1 MTINKFMLKD
11 GRLFLDGNELNWV
24 EKFSLSADEGDA
36 RLTLDMRVDLL
47 SSEEEKQEDRKE
59 ISPWISAETPPDKY
73 KDEDGEPIPFLV
85 RAEYERYPTLAFY
98 TGKLWEDEY
107 WSTNIVPLSVTHYM
121 PVPELPKRG

>member
-59 ISPWISAETPPDKY
+59 ISPWISAETPPDK
-73 KDEDGEPIPFLV
+73 
-85 RAEYERYPTLAFY
+85 
-98 TGKLWEDEY
+98 
-107 WSTNIVPLSVTHYM
+107 
-121 PVPELPKRG
+121 

>member
-59 ISPWISAETPPDKY
+59 ISPWISAETPPEKY
-73 KDEDGEPIPFLV
+73 IDEKDNDNFMPFLV
-85 RAEYERYPTLAFY
+85 CSDDVMAPFVAWYNGRGWDDLL
-98 TGKLWEDEY
+98 G
-107 WSTNIVPLSVTHYM
+107 SVEKVSCWM
-121 PVPELPKRG
+121 SIPEWPRQEG